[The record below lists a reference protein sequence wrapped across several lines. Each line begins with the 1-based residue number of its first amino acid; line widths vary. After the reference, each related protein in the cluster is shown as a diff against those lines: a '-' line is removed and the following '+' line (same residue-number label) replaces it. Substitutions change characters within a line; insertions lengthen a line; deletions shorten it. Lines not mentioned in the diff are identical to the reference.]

1 MVIYMNNYNNRQS
14 LPPIRRSGSSS
25 SSLNSQR
32 AYESYN
38 EPAPQPRRNARKQTK
53 KIKYRGQI
61 DYVILLCVILLVA
74 IGIIMVFSSSYY
86 TAGQGENGDMYSFLK
101 KDIIYS
107 AIGFVAMY
115 IVSRI
120 DYEIL
125 KYWVKFLYF
134 GSIILLLLVFTPLGV
149 THNGARR
156 WLNFGLEFQPSEIAK
171 FALIITLAAVL
182 ENNPKMLTTWK
193 GVFKYLGIMVLPTGI
208 VALEN
213 LSTAIVIGGIS
224 VVLLFVYSPKL
235 RYSVTIGAVGAGGVI
250 AMIFGSWRSDRVE
263 AWLHPESVSNEKGYQ
278 VLQSLYSV
286 ASGGMFGLGIGGSR
300 QKMGYMPEAQ
310 NDIIF
315 AIICEELGWFGAA
328 IVVTLFIVLIWRGI
342 YIAIRNSNEPFAML
356 LATGITS
363 MIAIQVIINIAVVTN
378 TIPNTGIPLPFISYG
393 GTSLVMMLAS
403 MGLLMN
409 ISRYHGKSEK

>member
-1 MVIYMNNYNNRQS
+1 MNNYGRRDT
-14 LPPIRRSGSSS
+14 LPPLRREGSQGGGYRQTNTVPKPETKNKTKYSS
-25 SSLNSQR
+25 AKRSQR
-32 AYESYN
+32 N
-38 EPAPQPRRNARKQTK
+38 TK
-53 KIKYRGQI
+53 VKYKGQI

-74 IGIIMVFSSSYY
+74 IGVIMVFSSSYY
-86 TAGQGENGDMYSFLK
+86 TAGKGENADMYSFLK

-107 AIGFVAMY
+107 ALGFVAMY
-115 IVSRI
+115 FVSKI
-120 DYEIL
+120 NYEVL
-125 KYWVKFLYF
+125 KLFVKPLYF
-134 GSIILLLLVFTPLGV
+134 GSIVLLLLVFTPLGV

-156 WLNFGLEFQPSEIAK
+156 WLNFGFEFQPSEIAK

-182 ENNPKMLTTWK
+182 ENNPKMLGDIK
-193 GVFKYLGIMVLPTGI
+193 GVAKYLGIMALPTGI

-235 RYSVTIGAVGAGGVI
+235 RYPMGVGALGAAGVI
-250 AMIFGSWRSDRVE
+250 AMVFGSWRSDRVE
-263 AWLHPESVSNEKGYQ
+263 AWRHPELVANEKGYQ

-286 ASGGMFGLGIGGSR
+286 ASGGMFGLGLGGSR
-300 QKMGYMPEAQ
+300 QKLGYMPEAQ

-356 LATGITS
+356 LAIGITS

-409 ISRYHGKSEK
+409 ISRYHGKNEV

>member
-1 MVIYMNNYNNRQS
+1 MNNYGNRGT
-14 LPPIRRSGSSS
+14 LPPIRPDRERTARG
-25 SSLNSQR
+25 NINT
-32 AYESYN
+32 AV
-38 EPAPQPRRNARKQTK
+38 PREREVRQETRMARKPERTP
-53 KIKYRGQI
+53 KIKYKGQI

-74 IGIIMVFSSSYY
+74 IGIVMVFSSSYY
-86 TAGQGENGDMYSFLK
+86 TAGQGENADMYSFLK

-107 AIGFVAMY
+107 FVGFVCMY
-115 IVSRI
+115 FVSKI
-120 DYEIL
+120 NYEII
-125 KYWVKFLYF
+125 KYFVKPMYF

-149 THNGARR
+149 VHNGARR
-156 WLNFGLEFQPSEIAK
+156 WVNLGVEFQPSEIAK
-171 FALIITLAAVL
+171 FALIITLATLL
-182 ENNPKMLTTWK
+182 ESSPKMLDTTK
-193 GVFKYLGIMVLPTGI
+193 GVLKYLGIMILPTGI

-224 VVLLFVYSPKL
+224 VVLLFIYSSKI
-235 RYSVTIGAVGAGGVI
+235 RYTLAVGAVGLAGVLF
-250 AMIFGSWRSDRVE
+250 MVFGSWRSDRVE
-263 AWLHPESVSNEKGYQ
+263 AWLHPESVSREKGFQ

-300 QKMGYMPEAQ
+300 QKLGYMPEAQ

-363 MIAIQVIINIAVVTN
+363 MIALQVMINIAVVTN

-409 ISRYHGKSEK
+409 ISRYHGKNTD

>member
-1 MVIYMNNYNNRQS
+1 MVINMNNYGNRQPLKPLRGPS
-14 LPPIRRSGSSS
+14 ASGRSGYGAAPDSR
-25 SSLNSQR
+25 NKA
-32 AYESYN
+32 AYKS
-38 EPAPQPRRNARKQTK
+38 ADRKRPQKV
-53 KIKYRGQI
+53 KYRGQI

-74 IGIIMVFSSSYY
+74 IGVIMVFSSSYY
-86 TAGQGENGDMYSFLK
+86 TAGQGENADMYTYLK
-101 KDIIYS
+101 KDLFFS
-107 AIGFVAMY
+107 VAGFIAMY
-115 IVSRI
+115 FVSKI

-125 KYWVKFLYF
+125 KPCIKFMYF

-156 WLNFGLEFQPSEIAK
+156 WLNFGFEFQPSEVSK

-193 GVFKYLGIMVLPTGI
+193 GVAKYLGIMILPTGI

-235 RYSVTIGAVGAGGVI
+235 RYSLTIGAAGAAGVLV
-250 AMIFGSWRSDRVE
+250 MIFGSWRSDRVE
-263 AWLHPESVSNEKGYQ
+263 AWLHPELVANEKGYQ

-328 IVVTLFIVLIWRGI
+328 IVVTLYIVLIWRGI

-356 LATGITS
+356 LATGITA

-409 ISRYHGKSEK
+409 ISRYHSKNR

>member
-1 MVIYMNNYNNRQS
+1 MNNYNSRQP
-14 LPPIRRSGSSS
+14 LPP
-25 SSLNSQR
+25 L
-32 AYESYN
+32 
-38 EPAPQPRRNARKQTK
+38 RRNGSTRETYQRESVVRNYEPKPRKMPQK
-53 KIKYRGQI
+53 KVNKKVKYRGQI

-74 IGIIMVFSSSYY
+74 IGVIMVFSSSYY

-101 KDIIYS
+101 KDIFFAS
-107 AIGFVAMY
+107 VGFVAMY

-120 DYEIL
+120 DYEFL
-125 KYWVKFLYF
+125 KYLVKPMYF
-134 GSIILLLLVFTPLGV
+134 GSIILLLLVFTPMGV
-149 THNGARR
+149 IHNGARR
-156 WLNFGLEFQPSEIAK
+156 WLNIGFEFQPSEIAK

-193 GVFKYLGIMVLPTGI
+193 GVGKYLGIMILPTGI
-208 VALEN
+208 VAMEN

-224 VVLLFVYSPKL
+224 VIMLFVYSPKL
-235 RYSVTIGAVGAGGVI
+235 RYSVTIGAFGVGGVC
-250 AMIFGSWRSDRVE
+250 AMVFGSWRSDRVE
-263 AWLHPESVSNEKGYQ
+263 AWRNPEAVANEKGYQ

-356 LATGITS
+356 LALGITS
-363 MIAIQVIINIAVVTN
+363 MIAIQVMINIAVVTN

-409 ISRYHGKSEK
+409 ISRYHGKSVK

>member
-1 MVIYMNNYNNRQS
+1 MVINMNSYGNRQPLKPLRS
-14 LPPIRRSGSSS
+14 PGGSGRSGYGVNTDSGHKAVYKKADKK
-25 SSLNSQR
+25 R
-32 AYESYN
+32 
-38 EPAPQPRRNARKQTK
+38 PQKV
-53 KIKYRGQI
+53 KYRGQI

-74 IGIIMVFSSSYY
+74 IGVIMVFSSSYY
-86 TAGQGENGDMYSFLK
+86 TAGQGENADMYTYLK
-101 KDIIYS
+101 KDLFFS
-107 AIGFVAMY
+107 VAGFIAMY
-115 IVSRI
+115 FVSKI

-125 KYWVKFLYF
+125 KPCIKIMYF
-134 GSIILLLLVFTPLGV
+134 GSIILLFLVFTPLGV

-156 WLNFGLEFQPSEIAK
+156 WLNFGFEFQPSEVAK

-193 GVFKYLGIMVLPTGI
+193 GVAKYLGIMILPTGI

-235 RYSVTIGAVGAGGVI
+235 RYSLTIGAAGAAGVLV
-250 AMIFGSWRSDRVE
+250 MIFGSWRSDRVE
-263 AWLHPESVSNEKGYQ
+263 AWLHPELVANEKGYQ

-328 IVVTLFIVLIWRGI
+328 IVVTLYIVLIWRGI

-356 LATGITS
+356 LATGITA
-363 MIAIQVIINIAVVTN
+363 MIAIQVMINIAVVTN

-409 ISRYHGKSEK
+409 ISRYHSKNR

>member
-1 MVIYMNNYNNRQS
+1 MINMNDYTNRQS
-14 LPPIRRSGSSS
+14 LPPINGGYSGRS
-25 SSLNSQR
+25 
-32 AYESYN
+32 SYSTGAN
-38 EPAPQPRRNARKQTK
+38 ARSYGYQSQPRTTARKNPQ
-53 KIKYRGQI
+53 KIKYRGQM

-86 TAGQGENGDMYSFLK
+86 TAGQGENGDMYSYLK
-101 KDIIYS
+101 RNIVF
-107 AIGFVAMY
+107 AAVGFVAMY

-120 DYEIL
+120 DYEFL
-125 KYWVKFLYF
+125 KPWVRIFYF

-149 THNGARR
+149 IHNGARR
-156 WLNFGLEFQPSEIAK
+156 WINLGIEFQPSEIAK
-171 FALIITLAAVL
+171 FALIITLASL
-182 ENNPKMLTTWK
+182 LDDNPKLLTTWK
-193 GVFKYLGIMVLPTGI
+193 GVARYMAVMILPTGI

-224 VVLLFVYSPKL
+224 VVMLFVYSPKL
-235 RYSVTIGAVGAGGVI
+235 RYSVSIGAAGVAGVLV
-250 AMIFGSWRSDRVE
+250 MIFGSWRSDRVE
-263 AWLHPESVSNEKGYQ
+263 AWLHPETVATEKGYQ

-300 QKMGYMPEAQ
+300 QKLGYMPEAQ

-328 IVVTLFIVLIWRGI
+328 IVVTLYIVLIWRGI

-356 LATGITS
+356 LAIGITS

-409 ISRYHGKSEK
+409 ISRYHGKEK